1 VIQLGEPKSGDKPV
15 LKINQQEV
23 SCADLK
29 PQLANIFKQRAEK
42 VAFVQGE
49 DSGDF
54 EYVADVID
62 TARDAGVESARHT
75 FDRSGAANAAKG
87 LILRRIVT
95 VAR

>member
-1 VIQLGEPKSGDKPV
+1 V
-15 LKINQQEV
+15 
-23 SCADLK
+23 
-29 PQLANIFKQRAEK
+29 
-42 VAFVQGE
+42 
-49 DSGDF
+49 DF

-75 FDRSGAANAAKG
+75 FDRSGVANAAKG